1 MKKVL
6 ALIVA
11 LLFVFAVSTVAFA
24 AEKADVP
31 KAEKADKK
39 ADKKDKKDEK
49 KDEKKED
56 KKDAAPKKK
65 KAIEGC

>member
-6 ALIVA
+6 ALVVA
-11 LLFVFAVSTVAFA
+11 LLFAFAMTSVAFA
-24 AEKADVP
+24 AEKAADAP
-31 KAEKADKK
+31 KADK
-39 ADKKDKKDEK
+39 ADKKDDKKDE
-49 KDEKKED
+49 